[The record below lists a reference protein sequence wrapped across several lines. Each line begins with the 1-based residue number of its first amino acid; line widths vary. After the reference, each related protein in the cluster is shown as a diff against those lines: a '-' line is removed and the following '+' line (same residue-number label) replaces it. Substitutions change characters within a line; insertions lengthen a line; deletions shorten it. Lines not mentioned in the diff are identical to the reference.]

1 MLNNMV
7 KGAREMAHHEPIN
20 EMLFQRALSNCPD
33 EMDTNESAVL
43 SCGGIY
49 IPHKGDPKR
58 RLMQVLNTAR
68 KDEPVKL
75 VSQGSQRN
83 ILHEVMMKENM
94 N

>member
-1 MLNNMV
+1 MLIIVV
-7 KGAREMAHHEPIN
+7 KGVKGMAHHEPIN

-33 EMDTNESAVL
+33 EMGANESTVL

-58 RLMQVLNTAR
+58 RLMQILNTAR

-75 VSQGSQRN
+75 VSQGRQRN
-83 ILHEVMMKENM
+83 ILREVMMKENM